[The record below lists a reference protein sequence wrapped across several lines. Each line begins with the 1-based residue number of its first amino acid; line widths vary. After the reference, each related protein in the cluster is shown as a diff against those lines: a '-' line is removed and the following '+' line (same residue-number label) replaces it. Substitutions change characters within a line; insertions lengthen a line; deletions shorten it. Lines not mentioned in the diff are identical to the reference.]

1 MTKARHRER
10 LRPSNSSR
18 VSERSD
24 RSADEAPEASA
35 GAAEAE
41 RKLARRVAVVAP
53 VVTIL
58 GGALVGAITSIGPG
72 ILVLAGG
79 ALFGTI
85 AFFWA
90 SLRTL
95 GGDAPLAEG
104 FGQMTRRRVEAADG
118 VTERKRTALRALK
131 DLEFDHAL
139 GKIGDKDYAELSAR
153 YREQAKAILREIE
166 GAVLPQRAR
175 AEELARAYLAKRG
188 TGLAS
193 VKPREGNTGAVLA
206 RAGERVTCTR
216 CQASNEKDAVFCKGC
231 GATLG
236 E

>member
-1 MTKARHRER
+1 
-10 LRPSNSSR
+10 
-18 VSERSD
+18 
-24 RSADEAPEASA
+24 
-35 GAAEAE
+35 
-41 RKLARRVAVVAP
+41 
-53 VVTIL
+53 
-58 GGALVGAITSIGPG
+58 
-72 ILVLAGG
+72 
-79 ALFGTI
+79 
-85 AFFWA
+85 
-90 SLRTL
+90 
-95 GGDAPLAEG
+95 
-104 FGQMTRRRVEAADG
+104 MTRRRVEAADG

-236 E
+236 EKVCVACATRSEENAAFCKKCGRPLGHTSAEKSDASR